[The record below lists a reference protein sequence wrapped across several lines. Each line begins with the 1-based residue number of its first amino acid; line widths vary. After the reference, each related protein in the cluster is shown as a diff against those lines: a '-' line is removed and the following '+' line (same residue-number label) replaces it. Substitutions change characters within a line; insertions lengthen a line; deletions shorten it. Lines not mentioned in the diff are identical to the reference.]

1 QSPTCWVMPDE
12 REKHNLSYPSDIWK
26 EPAKS
31 SDTVKLVLVFEIN
44 EATMDAI
51 SVLIR
56 VLRVTVQN
64 FESVEKCLGLRAGV
78 PPKPKGPE
86 AILGQDDGDGLQRP
100 ANSKRQRIGNVS
112 EERTDASSGNDSITK
127 YIAVSGFMADTIR
140 NRMEMCQ
147 VPVKKADFQDNAQ
160 GIGAPVRITGIPL
173 YNSPVA
179 ALTHF
184 RFLKK
189 AAAKSPVRGM
199 AAWRDG
205 DQSQDAAVTTAAA
218 PAESG
223 MDPFTVAA
231 SISAISASLVA
242 VKRSTKALLG
252 CGALSAESAPFGHWQ
267 LRHDLPVLTA
277 ASAAEIIIKDKVE
290 LSFDWE
296 LVNGLDTL
304 RGYMDDENRQ
314 MREQSFP
321 VRPTAMSLFLS
332 REMPDAIIAAD

>member
-1 QSPTCWVMPDE
+1 MLGLFHCLAQSSVCSWVPARQSPTCWVMPDE

-51 SVLIR
+51 SDSCKRHDLADSQSCYVINGFRPEPQQVLIR

-242 VKRSTKALLG
+242 VKFSTKARF
-252 CGALSAESAPFGHWQ
+252 S
-267 LRHDLPVLTA
+267 
-277 ASAAEIIIKDKVE
+277 
-290 LSFDWE
+290 
-296 LVNGLDTL
+296 
-304 RGYMDDENRQ
+304 
-314 MREQSFP
+314 
-321 VRPTAMSLFLS
+321 
-332 REMPDAIIAAD
+332 PDF